1 MGIIYGMVETRLV
14 NDMNTMWP
22 PNMFL
27 DFCLPWHCLAILVGG
42 LEHVFLPPIAGMMIQ
57 SD

>member
-1 MGIIYGMVETRLV
+1 MVETRLV

-22 PNMFL
+22 PPNMFL
-27 DFCLPWHCLAILVGG
+27 DFCLPWHYLAILVGG
-42 LEHVFLPPIAGMMIQ
+42 LEHVFSPIAGMMIQ